1 RMTDETVKSLAEEI
15 QTPVERL
22 VQQFADA
29 GIKKTVSDSVSQKEK
44 ETLLAWLNR
53 DKDVSTNQPEKLT
66 LQRKVRSTLS
76 VPGTGGKSKSVAIE
90 VRKKRTY
97 VNRDAV
103 EKAQAD
109 EQAQREAEEKAH
121 REAEEK
127 AQREAQEKAQRE
139 AEEKAK
145 REAEK
150 AKKDAEEKAKREAEE
165 AKREAAELAK
175 REAAEKDKVKQN
187 DKPKADKAADQE
199 KARRIAEQAEL
210 KRKTEEAQRRKAE
223 DEAKIAAEKARRLAE
238 ENAEKWTAEPKAPET
253 EGSDYHVTT
262 SRYARDAEDESD
274 AEVEGG
280 RGRGRNA
287 KAPRPKKNNRH
298 SEKADREEARA
309 AGRTNKKGKRKGSSL
324 QQGFNKPAAVVN
336 RDVIIGETISVAE

>member
-1 RMTDETVKSLAEEI
+1 MTDETVKSLAEEI

-53 DKDVSTNQPEKLT
+53 DKESTSQPEKLT

-76 VPGTGGKSKSVAIE
+76 VPGTGGKNKSVAIE

-103 EKAQAD
+103 EKAQAA
-109 EQAQREAEEKAH
+109 EQAQREAEEKAR

-139 AEEKAK
+139 
-145 REAEK
+145 
-150 AKKDAEEKAKREAEE
+150 AEEKAKREAEE

-187 DKPKADKAADQE
+187 EKPKADKADQE

-210 KRKTEEAQRRKAE
+210 
-223 DEAKIAAEKARRLAE
+223 
-238 ENAEKWTAEPKAPET
+238 
-253 EGSDYHVTT
+253 
-262 SRYARDAEDESD
+262 
-274 AEVEGG
+274 
-280 RGRGRNA
+280 
-287 KAPRPKKNNRH
+287 
-298 SEKADREEARA
+298 
-309 AGRTNKKGKRKGSSL
+309 
-324 QQGFNKPAAVVN
+324 
-336 RDVIIGETISVAE
+336 